1 MGTHNRALD
10 RLLGIMITIGVGLA
24 VNRARSWFRQILEQS
39 KKLERK
45 EKARTKSKTT
55 KEGTEGDEN
64 YRSRN
69 TQAPH
74 FVHNGSCHCQ
84 RIRFRLKAPRVIF
97 AVDIP
102 SKVRY
107 PRVSLPVENF
117 EPLSDEHLMSMYA
130 VKSVDSGLGIH
141 TFCSYCGVHVLFAP
155 STEPQEVQI
164 NVDCLDRSQIEKVY
178 VSYMATQDSVP
189 VPTSY
194 VGAQQFNK
202 RGTGAMYNKVGS
214 SGGGQ
219 RGGKQERDAYA
230 YSGMMVALDDPS
242 GAGGTRYSSPAD
254 STSKPG
260 GAKGNYNRYNLPYST
275 PGSTS
280 SNVSKRESTTMEGL
294 FSGMSK
300 WLSPFSK
307 LQAAAVKQKEVDEAC
322 ESYFETYYSAAG
334 AHGDDLALDAYSS
347 GHGAYSTDAPSSEQ
361 MATAIATTAS
371 PHNNQLGGLIG
382 GRGKFSLTSG
392 INADSLEKQLKV
404 MSQNLG
410 PHLEENEGN
419 LRGLPREELTSM

>member
-1 MGTHNRALD
+1 MGTQNRALD

-24 VNRARSWFRQILEQS
+24 VNRARSWFRHILEQS

-45 EKARTKSKTT
+45 ERLRKKEKANDQDAR
-55 KEGTEGDEN
+55 GDEN
-64 YRSRN
+64 YRSRS
-69 TQAPH
+69 TKPPH

-84 RIRFRLKAPRVIF
+84 RIRFRLKAPREIF

-130 VKSVDSGLGIH
+130 VKSVDNDLGIH

-164 NVDCLDRSQIEKVY
+164 NVDCLDRSQIDKVY

-189 VPTSY
+189 VPTSC

-202 RGTGAMYNKVGS
+202 RGTGAMYNRVDGS
-214 SGGGQ
+214 NGGQ
-219 RGGKQERDAYA
+219 RGSKHDRDTYA
-230 YSGMMVALDDPS
+230 YSGMMVALEDPS
-242 GAGGTRYSSPAD
+242 GSGMRHSSPD
-254 STSKPG
+254 SISKSG
-260 GAKGNYNRYNLPYST
+260 GSRRNYNRYNLPYST
-275 PGSTS
+275 PSSTDS
-280 SNVSKRESTTMEGL
+280 TMSKRETTTMEGL

-307 LQAAAVKQKEVDEAC
+307 LQAAAVKQRETDEAC

-334 AHGDDLALDAYSS
+334 AHGDDLALDAYGS
-347 GHGAYSTDAPSSEQ
+347 GHGAYSTEAPGSEQ
-361 MATAIATTAS
+361 MAAAIATTAS
-371 PHNNQLGGLIG
+371 PTKHSIGGLIG
-382 GRGKFSLTSG
+382 GRGKSSFSSG
-392 INADSLEKQLKV
+392 LNANSNSLQKQLRV
-404 MSQNLG
+404 MEQNLG
-410 PHLEENEGN
+410 PYLENSGN
-419 LRGLPREELTSM
+419 MQGTAVEELASM

>member
-1 MGTHNRALD
+1 
-10 RLLGIMITIGVGLA
+10 MITIGVGLA
-24 VNRARSWFRQILEQS
+24 VNRARSWFRQILEKS

-45 EKARTKSKTT
+45 ERAKSKR
-55 KEGTEGDEN
+55 GSNDQDAGGDEN

-69 TQAPH
+69 TQTPH

-194 VGAQQFNK
+194 VGAQHYNK
-202 RGTGAMYNKVGS
+202 RGTGAIYNKVGG
-214 SGGGQ
+214 SGSGQ
-219 RGGKQERDAYA
+219 RGAKHERDAYA
-230 YSGMMVALDDPS
+230 YSGMMVTLDEPTWS
-242 GAGGTRYSSPAD
+242 GTRHSSPLD
-254 STSKPG
+254 NNKPG

-275 PGSTS
+275 PSSTNS
-280 SNVSKRESTTMEGL
+280 TMSKRETTTMEGL

-307 LQAAAVKQKEVDEAC
+307 LQAAAVKQREVDEAC

-334 AHGDDLALDAYSS
+334 AHGDDLALDAYGS
-347 GHGAYSTDAPSSEQ
+347 GHGAYSTEAPSSEQ
-361 MATAIATTAS
+361 MAAAIATTAS
-371 PHNNQLGGLIG
+371 PSNHPLGSLIS
-382 GRGKFSLTSG
+382 GRGKFTLGSG
-392 INADSLEKQLKV
+392 INTNSDSLQKQLRV
-404 MSQNLG
+404 MEQNLG
-410 PHLEENEGN
+410 PHLLEAENVGN
-419 LRGLPREELTSM
+419 ERVDVEELTSM